1 MLKEVIIIQVTDSD
15 GSVFQSIIDALGD
28 RQVEVIK
35 LPATTCDVLAFGDI
49 EIFPAH
55 WSVFRGGKEVHLN
68 HGEFAMLLLMASS
81 PGRVFS
87 KDQLY
92 NAAWNQKCYYGT
104 TAVENIIWRLR
115 QKLEEIPS
123 PRFTLRRSFGADI
136 NLKCQSK
143 IRRCRY
149 RHRLILCLG
158 HRLAHTNQ
166 RPFSI
171 HR

>member
-1 MLKEVIIIQVTDSD
+1 VLKEVIIIQVTDSD

-115 QKLEEIPS
+115 QKLEDDPKHPVYIK
-123 PRFTLRRSFGADI
+123 TV
-136 NLKCQSK
+136 
-143 IRRCRY
+143 IRGGY
-149 RHRLILCLG
+149 KLEV
-158 HRLAHTNQ
+158 
-166 RPFSI
+166 PK
-171 HR
+171 

>member
-15 GSVFQSIIDALGD
+15 GSVFQAIMDALGG

-35 LPATTCDVLAFGDI
+35 LPATTCDVLTFGDI

-55 WSVFRGGKEVHLN
+55 RSVFRAGQKVRLN
-68 HGEFAMLLLMASS
+68 HGEFAMLLLMASF

-92 NAAWNQKCYYGT
+92 NAAWNQKYCCST

-115 QKLEEIPS
+115 QKLEDDPKHPVYIK
-123 PRFTLRRSFGADI
+123 TVIRSGY
-136 NLKCQSK
+136 K
-143 IRRCRY
+143 IEV
-149 RHRLILCLG
+149 
-158 HRLAHTNQ
+158 
-166 RPFSI
+166 PK
-171 HR
+171 